1 VKKQFAVVVGALSL
15 VYIFVPEPT
24 DVIPVLGWLDEGVAG
39 ALLLWSMRT
48 LGVSPGDILGRLRG
62 KPRSEVL
69 AARVDN

>member
-1 VKKQFAVVVGALSL
+1 VKRKFAVVVGALSL
-15 VYIFVPEPT
+15 VYMFVPEPT

-48 LGVSPGDILGRLRG
+48 LGVSPGDILGRMRG
-62 KPRSEVL
+62 KPRSDVL

>member
-1 VKKQFAVVVGALSL
+1 VKRKFAVVVGALSL
-15 VYIFVPEPT
+15 VYMFVPEPT

-48 LGVSPGDILGRLRG
+48 LGVSPGDILGRMRG